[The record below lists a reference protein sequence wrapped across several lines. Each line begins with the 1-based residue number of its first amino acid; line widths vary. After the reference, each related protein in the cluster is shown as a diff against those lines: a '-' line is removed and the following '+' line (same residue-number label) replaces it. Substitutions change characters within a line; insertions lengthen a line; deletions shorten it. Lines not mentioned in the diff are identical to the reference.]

1 MSNGDL
7 VSPYAE
13 EPQPQNEAVPQAASG
28 ARVVSRA
35 VYGLLAVLTLGA
47 AGVYGAVTVRPE
59 LAEYVSFLPG
69 MKSDVPACG
78 ALLSSG
84 CGAAS
89 SCSAVATCPSACSAI
104 SRATAAVAETCPMI
118 EEQRQAIVLSDAV
131 FAESAGEQ
139 VSEPAASEKA
149 EPAASVQTES
159 AEPRT

>member
-13 EPQPQNEAVPQAASG
+13 EPQPQTNAEPQAASG

-78 ALLSSG
+78 ARLSSG
-84 CGAAS
+84 CGSAS
-89 SCSAVATCPSACSAI
+89 SCSAASTCPSACSAI
-104 SRATAAVAETCPMI
+104 SRATAAVAETCPMM

-131 FAESAGEQ
+131 FAEPAAEQ
-139 VSEPAASEKA
+139 ASEPAASENA
-149 EPAASVQTES
+149 EPAAPVQTES
-159 AEPRT
+159 AEPTT